1 MGIALDK
8 LTEAQR
14 ADIAKSL
21 FCVDAKASTEAELRG
36 LCPIHEETNPSFSY
50 NVKKDVYHCLGCQ
63 ASGDLVKLYSL
74 CRGLDAKDGFKSFL
88 NEYGIETDRNAPAG
102 SPTPHQ
108 SKHQPKVKIKVES
121 EGDALDYTTMREAW
135 AKFPPLPDS
144 WVERLAQTR
153 MWTREAIE
161 ALGLRMQTH
170 RQDSKT
176 GELVYIRNPEW
187 RKIAFPIYEDGEL
200 VNIILYKPGASEY
213 KMVSWAKGFGQT
225 RLFPPAP
232 LKEGPV
238 LYVEGITD
246 VVCALSMGFNPI
258 ANTTKPK
265 KWAQAHLNQLLDR
278 DIIVARDCDQPG
290 MTYGDVS
297 CQNLYTVSRTL
308 KLINW
313 PGFMGRRDDG
323 QWPEKHGEDLTDFFA
338 KHGQTPDDLQ
348 NLIDHAEP
356 YVMKDSGEISCA
368 REFFSYGVGD
378 RLSFKPRLLA
388 ERILQDLSLLNDPE
402 TGLLYKWEK
411 THWVVFK
418 EDHVKKRCIKLLGE
432 ESKANRVSDAALQAR
447 MLSTIPHGRA
457 VNDQDD
463 WVCLES
469 SMLNL
474 ETLQTRPHHVSYY
487 STCCLPIDYDG
498 HNKAQPE
505 RWFQFLEE
513 TIQNPAVI
521 DQLQEFFG
529 YCLTRDTRY
538 GKALF
543 LFGPGADGKS
553 TVIKILRHMVGIQ
566 NCSSIGFADLE
577 DQFLRSSLYNKLLN
591 ISTEVGAKALD
602 SPFFKAIVTGDPIT
616 AAFKHQDAFDFT
628 PYCKLIFA
636 ANKKPRVLDNSD
648 GFFRRV
654 LPIQFKRQFLGKD
667 ADTELEEKLLGEL
680 SQIFAWSLEGLHCLR
695 KQGGFTRCQ
704 ETDDLLME
712 YKFSNNPILSYVEDR
727 CDVGES
733 AGYTSKDKLF
743 GSYTEWS
750 RARNFAPMNYDNFF
764 RELYQA
770 IDCLAQY
777 RARDGKKR
785 VQCVKN
791 ISLKIVS

>member
-8 LTEAQR
+8 LPEAHR

-21 FCVDAKASTEAELRG
+21 FQVDTKLSSDAELRG
-36 LCPIHEETNPSFSY
+36 LCPFHNEQNASFSY
-50 NVKKDVYHCLGCQ
+50 NVAKDVYNCLGCQ
-63 ASGDLVKLYSL
+63 ATGDLVKLYCH
-74 CRGLDAKDGFKSFL
+74 CRGLDAKEGFKAFL
-88 NEYGIETDRNAPAG
+88 KEYGIESNGQAPAG
-102 SPTPHQ
+102 AAQQPQAKRTAPTP
-108 SKHQPKVKIKVES
+108 KTEPEA
-121 EGDALDYTTMREAW
+121 GLDYTLMREAW
-135 AKFPPLPDS
+135 SKFPPLPDS
-144 WVERLAQTR
+144 WVDRLAETR

-161 ALGLRMQTH
+161 TLDLRMQTH
-170 RQDSKT
+170 RQDNKT
-176 GELVYIRNPEW
+176 GELVFIKNPDW
-187 RKIAFPIYEDGEL
+187 RKIAFPIFEDGEL

-213 KMVSWAKGFGQT
+213 KMVSWAKGFGST

-232 LKEGPV
+232 LSEGPV

-265 KWAQAHLNQLLDR
+265 KWAQNHLNQLMDR

-290 MTYGDVS
+290 MTYGEVS

-323 QWPEKHGEDLTDFFA
+323 EWPEKHGEDLTDFFA

-356 YVMKDSGEISCA
+356 YVMKDPGEISCA

-402 TGLLYKWEK
+402 TGLLYKWDA

-457 VNDQDD
+457 VNDQED
-463 WVCLES
+463 WVCLETC
-469 SMLNL
+469 MLNL
-474 ETLQTRPHHVSYY
+474 ETLNTRPHHVSYY
-487 STCCLPIDYDG
+487 STCCLPIDYNIDPEMW
-498 HNKAQPE
+498 PE
-505 RWFQFLEE
+505 RWFRFLDE
-513 TIQNPAVI
+513 TIQTPEVI
-521 DQLQEFFG
+521 AQLQEFFG

-538 GKALF
+538 AKALF

-654 LPIQFKRQFLGKD
+654 LPIQFKRQFLGDD
-667 ADTELEEKLLGEL
+667 ADTNLEKDLMGEL
-680 SQIFAWSLEGLHCLR
+680 SYIFVWALEGLRRLR
-695 KQGGFTRCQ
+695 AQGGFTRCK

-712 YKFSNNPILSYVEDR
+712 YKFSNNPILSYAEDR
-727 CDVGES
+727 CEVGETV
-733 AGYTSKDKLF
+733 GYTTKDALF
-743 GSYTEWS
+743 RDYNEWA
-750 RARNFAPMNYDNFF
+750 RGRNFAPMSYDNFF
-764 RELYQA
+764 RELYLA

-777 RARDGKKR
+777 RARDGQKR

-791 ISLKIVS
+791 ISLKVVA

>member
-8 LTEAQR
+8 LPEAHR
-14 ADIAKSL
+14 ADIANSL
-21 FCVDAKASTEAELRG
+21 FQVDTKLSSDAELRG
-36 LCPIHEETNPSFSY
+36 LCPFHNEQNASFSY
-50 NVKKDVYHCLGCQ
+50 NVAKDVYNCLGCQ
-63 ASGDLVKLYSL
+63 ATGDLVKLYSH
-74 CRGLDAKDGFKSFL
+74 CRGLDAKEGFKAFL
-88 NEYGIETDRNAPAG
+88 NEYGIESNGQPSAGAPQQPRTKQTT
-102 SPTPHQ
+102 PTPQ
-108 SKHQPKVKIKVES
+108 AKPEA
-121 EGDALDYTTMREAW
+121 GLDYTLMREAW
-135 AKFPPLPDS
+135 SKFPPLPDS
-144 WVERLAQTR
+144 WVDRLAETR

-161 ALGLRMQTH
+161 TLGLRMQTH

-176 GELVYIRNPEW
+176 GELVFIKNPDW
-187 RKIAFPIYEDGEL
+187 RKIAFPIHEDGEL
-200 VNIILYKPGASEY
+200 VNIILYKPGASEF
-213 KMVSWAKGFGQT
+213 KMVSWAKGFGST

-232 LKEGPV
+232 LSEGPV

-265 KWAQAHLNQLLDR
+265 KWAQNHLNQLMDR

-290 MTYGDVS
+290 MTYGEVS

-348 NLIDHAEP
+348 NLIDQAEP
-356 YVMKDSGEISCA
+356 YVMKDPGEISCA

-402 TGLLYKWEK
+402 TGLLYKWDA

-432 ESKANRVSDAALQAR
+432 ESKANRVSDASLQAR

-457 VNDQDD
+457 VNDQED
-463 WVCLES
+463 WVCLETC
-469 SMLNL
+469 MLNL
-474 ETLQTRPHHVSYY
+474 ETLNTRPHHVSYY
-487 STCCLPIDYDG
+487 STCCLPIDYNIDPEMW
-498 HNKAQPE
+498 PE
-505 RWFQFLEE
+505 RWFRFLDE
-513 TIQNPAVI
+513 TIQTPEVI
-521 DQLQEFFG
+521 AQLQEFFG

-538 GKALF
+538 AKALF

-654 LPIQFKRQFLGKD
+654 LPIQFKRQFLGDD
-667 ADTELEEKLLGEL
+667 ADTNLEKDLMGEL
-680 SQIFAWSLEGLHCLR
+680 SYIFVWALEGLRRLR
-695 KQGGFTRCQ
+695 AQGGFTRCK

-712 YKFSNNPILSYVEDR
+712 YKFSNNPILSYAEDR
-727 CDVGES
+727 CEVGETV
-733 AGYTSKDKLF
+733 GYTTKDALF
-743 GSYTEWS
+743 RDYNEWA
-750 RARNFAPMNYDNFF
+750 RGRNFAPMSYDNFF
-764 RELYQA
+764 RELYLA

-777 RARDGKKR
+777 RARDGQKR

-791 ISLKIVS
+791 ISLKVVA